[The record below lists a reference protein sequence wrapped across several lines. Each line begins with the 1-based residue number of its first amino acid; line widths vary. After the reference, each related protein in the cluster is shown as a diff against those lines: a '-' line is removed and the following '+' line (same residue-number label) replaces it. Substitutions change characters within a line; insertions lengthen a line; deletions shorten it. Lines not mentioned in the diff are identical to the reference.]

1 MDRNGTGS
9 FTGRVI
15 TKESPPGLSAPP
27 AESVAIIGLLDEA
40 VELSTLTPELERK
53 LGTAVERMPAFPRAV
68 QKVLELTRNINCL
81 PKELVAVIEKDPVM
95 TMKILKVINSA
106 YYGLPTKIT
115 SVGQSVVYLG
125 INTIKNL
132 ALGFAAVGILPR
144 MNAAGF
150 DVQRYLLHSLVVGGA
165 SRQLATQFA
174 KGEADPGD
182 CYIAGLLHDFGKV
195 VFAQFLAE
203 EFRNALAHSIEHAM
217 PLHEAEKVVIG
228 VDHGLVG
235 AMLAKRWA
243 FPDHL
248 VDCIRDH
255 HNPLAEP
262 SAMMDCLRVAD
273 QVVRYREVGDS
284 GNPWRDTEA
293 PAAPQRFG
301 DDMEAI
307 AVKFGAL
314 DKIVEDAMLFAQVG
328 KEA

>member
-1 MDRNGTGS
+1 MS
-9 FTGRVI
+9 
-15 TKESPPGLSAPP
+15 K
-27 AESVAIIGLLDEA
+27 
-40 VELSTLTPELERK
+40 LTPELERK
-53 LGTAVERMPAFPRAV
+53 LGTAVERMPAFPRSV
-68 QKVLELTRNINCL
+68 QKILELTRNINCL

-95 TMKILKVINSA
+95 TVKILKVINSA
-106 YYGLPTKIT
+106 YYSLPSKIT

-150 DVQRYLLHSLVVGGA
+150 DIQRYLLHSLVVA
-165 SRQLATQFA
+165 ATARQLATQFS
-174 KGEADPGD
+174 KGAADPGD

-195 VFAQFLAE
+195 VFAQFLAA
-203 EFRNALAHSIEHAM
+203 EFRDALGHSAENRVS
-217 PLHEAEKVVIG
+217 LHESEMAMIG

-255 HNPLAEP
+255 HDYTAEP

-273 QVVRYREVGDS
+273 QIVRFREIGVS
-284 GNPWRDTEA
+284 GNPWREEE
-293 PAAPQRFG
+293 PLAAPH
-301 DDMEAI
+301 M
-307 AVKFGAL
+307 FGADIEALVAQVVLL
-314 DKIVEDAMLFAQVG
+314 DKFVEDASLFAQVG
-328 KEA
+328 AD